1 MTLALRQT
9 SLKSVKPLCLEVG
22 FEQHFVINN
31 TSHLLLDDGLV
42 PIASTTKTIFPK
54 STMRLFH
61 KAYFDA
67 RALILFSLELVFWT
81 ADPTRIKMMKSW
93 FGDAGSWKRALMG
106 SLFCLQAF
114 VIISF
119 PVVVHTHN
127 SYGWYQPQG
136 SCINRLCGY
145 ICVLHQPSIYHQ
157 RYRKCRPCSLRW

>member
-1 MTLALRQT
+1 M
-9 SLKSVKPLCLEVG
+9 KPLCLEVG

-42 PIASTTKTIFPK
+42 PIASTTKTIFPV
-54 STMRLFH
+54 STIRLLH

-93 FGDAGSWKRALMG
+93 FGDAGSWNRALMG

-119 PVVVHTHN
+119 PVVVHTHTFHFDN
-127 SYGWYQPQG
+127 PITPKVAASIGFVATFVF
-136 SCINRLCGY
+136 Y
-145 ICVLHQPSIYHQ
+145 ISRVYIIEAIDGNI
-157 RYRKCRPCSLRW
+157 